1 MEYLHTLEYCLAL
14 KKNKGNPV
22 IFDNM
27 DKSERH
33 YGKQN
38 KPDKDRRINTSWY
51 HVYVESK
58 QTKNV
63 KHIETE

>member
-1 MEYLHTLEYCLAL
+1 
-14 KKNKGNPV
+14 
-22 IFDNM
+22 M

-38 KPDKDRRINTSWY
+38 KPDKDRRINTWWY